1 MSEPCVAADDIATS
15 GVRDAIFAD
24 NRARGHI
31 SLEAAVIAGKT
42 RRLRVDESGSL
53 RLRFPHSHTDALEGV
68 IVNSAG
74 GVAGGD
80 RFSVFVA
87 AQPHAHVTVTTA
99 AAEKVYRA
107 SVADSLIDVRLRIA
121 EGASVRWLPHET
133 ILFDRARL
141 RRSIDVDLDDGASVL
156 LTETVVFG
164 RGAMGESVQEGA
176 LFDRWRVRRA
186 GALIYAE
193 TVRLDGAIAQTLRH
207 KPVADGATAL
217 AAVFLAPAD
226 ETRIAPLRDIAFA
239 SEVGISSWNGFAIMR
254 LVAKDAAAIRTDLA
268 TTLRALGEP
277 LPRLWTN

>member
-1 MSEPCVAADDIATS
+1 MNEPCVAKDDIAAPAA
-15 GVRDAIFAD
+15 RDAIFAD

-31 SLEAAVIAGKT
+31 ALEAAVIAGKT

-80 RFSVFVA
+80 HFAVSVT
-87 AQPHAHVTVTTA
+87 AQPHARVTLTTA
-99 AAEKVYRA
+99 AAEKIYRA
-107 SVADSLIDVRLRIA
+107 SVSDSLIDVHLRVA
-121 EGASVRWLPHET
+121 DGASVRWLPHET

-141 RRSIDVDLDDGASVL
+141 RRSIDIDLDESASVL
-156 LTETVVFG
+156 LAETVVFG
-164 RGAMGESVQEGA
+164 RGAMGESVHEGA

-186 GALIYAE
+186 GAHIYAE

-207 KPVADGATAL
+207 KAVADDATAL
-217 AAVFLAPAD
+217 ATVFLAPAD

-239 SEVGISSWNGFAIMR
+239 SDVGISSWNGFAIMR
-254 LVAKDAAAIRTDLA
+254 LVAKDAGAVRSDLVTA
-268 TTLRALGEP
+268 LRALGEP